1 MASPRKLRW
10 HVFMVELK
18 IILLQISAVLI
29 VPQTH
34 SQFQKS
40 EIKVQNIQFDSEII
54 ELIKKITQLET
65 QRSSDINSFK
75 LDTTRHLPDVWF
87 MSDSGLNWLQQLSDC
102 WPSICRGQSKL
113 QLLRGSR
120 RPSLL
125 QSSADKSNLS
135 PHFPQPCQ
143 HGKRLAISGAIS
155 PEIELKWFMSHGHG
169 MQDSW
174 LHGDECLWS
183 QRKQRMFFVG
193 MKMKVK
199 HIWMRK
205 MYDLIF
211 FSPC

>member
-1 MASPRKLRW
+1 
-10 HVFMVELK
+10 
-18 IILLQISAVLI
+18 
-29 VPQTH
+29 
-34 SQFQKS
+34 
-40 EIKVQNIQFDSEII
+40 
-54 ELIKKITQLET
+54 
-65 QRSSDINSFK
+65 
-75 LDTTRHLPDVWF
+75 

-102 WPSICRGQSKL
+102 WPSICHSQSKL
-113 QLLRGSR
+113 QLLQGSR

-135 PHFPQPCQ
+135 PWFSPHFPQPCQ
-143 HGKRLAISGAIS
+143 HWKRLAISGAIS
-155 PEIELKWFMSHGHG
+155 PEIELKWFMSHSHG

-211 FSPC
+211 FFSCLGCVCSCLYCGFLLWRYSTAQISEEFWHYYEGEWKYSRKKHWLR